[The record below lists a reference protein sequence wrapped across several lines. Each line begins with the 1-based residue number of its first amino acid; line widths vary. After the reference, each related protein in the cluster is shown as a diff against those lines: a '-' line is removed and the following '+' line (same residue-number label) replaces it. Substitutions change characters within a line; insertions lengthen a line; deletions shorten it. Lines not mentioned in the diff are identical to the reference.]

1 MADGIPP
8 AACIAA
14 APAAVAV
21 PGYWNGCTLCMMS
34 AGNGVDGGT
43 PARRFR
49 YRRYFCKWLAT
60 FSLVIPS
67 TFMSCKMVFGT
78 AFLIPRW
85 FTAFMKRMWS
95 SGVHTSRGFF
105 GCLPPPPPPPPPPP
119 WTSPWTSSSPPAVVA
134 SPLVL

>member
-1 MADGIPP
+1 MHPLHDVRGQRR
-8 AACIAA
+8 
-14 APAAVAV
+14 
-21 PGYWNGCTLCMMS
+21 GRR
-34 AGNGVDGGT
+34 D

-105 GCLPPPPPPPPPPP
+105 GCLPPPPPPPP
-119 WTSPWTSSSPPAVVA
+119 WTSSVGRGVAVG
-134 SPLVL
+134 LVTFGVVVVPGRNLGYREEESGGEFPEVGDIFS